1 MARPV
6 VLPGHGPFSLIGVAL
21 SSRARTGLLALAGV
35 LAVTC
40 VASTTPPA
48 VVEARS
54 VAAPDHVV
62 PPAAVPVAPHQR
74 ADVQVVHPDHVVAYR
89 PVATVTDNRIPAVL
103 LAAYQ
108 HAAGR
113 STSCHLRWPVLAGI
127 GKVESNHAR
136 GGQVDNRGTVTEP
149 IVGPEVLDGTHA
161 LGPMQFLPS
170 TWTRWGVDDNHDGV
184 ADPQNVWDATASA
197 ADYLCAD
204 GRDLSLNGDLVNAV
218 LSYNHSG
225 AYLAEVFQWITTY
238 SGGVSTIPAVVSP
251 VTPTTAAT
259 PPTTGTPVPPTG
271 TTTTAPPTTTTTTPP
286 NVLDAVVG
294 GLLGGVGGLLGKK

>member
-1 MARPV
+1 
-6 VLPGHGPFSLIGVAL
+6 L
-21 SSRARTGLLALAGV
+21 SSRACTGLLALAGV

-40 VASTTPPA
+40 VASTTPSA
-48 VVEARS
+48 VVDARP
-54 VAAPDHVV
+54 ATATAPDRVV
-62 PPAAVPVAPHQR
+62 PPANPPAAPHKR

-89 PVATVTDNRIPAVL
+89 PVATVTDSRIPAVL

-113 STSCHLRWPVLAGI
+113 SPSCHLRWPVLAGI

-136 GGQVDNRGTVTEP
+136 GGRVDERGTVTEP

-161 LGPMQFLPS
+161 VGPMQFLPS
-170 TWTRWGVDDNHDGV
+170 TWAKWGVDENHDGT
-184 ADPQNVWDATASA
+184 ADPQNIWDATASA
-197 ADYLCAD
+197 ADYLCAG

-238 SGGVSTIPAVVSP
+238 SGGVSAIPAAPAP
-251 VTPTTAAT
+251 VAIAT
-259 PPTTGTPVPPTG
+259 PPPATTSSTPPTCTTTPPPATTTPLPQTC
-271 TTTTAPPTTTTTTPP
+271 TTTTTPPTTTTTTPP
-286 NVLDAVVG
+286 NVLAAVVG
-294 GLLGGVGGLLGKK
+294 GVLGGVGGLLGKK

>member
-1 MARPV
+1 
-6 VLPGHGPFSLIGVAL
+6 L
-21 SSRARTGLLALAGV
+21 SSRACTGLLALAGV

-40 VASTTPPA
+40 VASTTPSA
-48 VVEARS
+48 VVDARP
-54 VAAPDHVV
+54 ATATAPDRVV
-62 PPAAVPVAPHQR
+62 PPANPPAAPHKR

-113 STSCHLRWPVLAGI
+113 SPSCHLRWQVLAGI

-136 GGQVDNRGTVTEP
+136 GGQVDDRGTVTEP

-161 LGPMQFLPS
+161 VGPMQFLPS
-170 TWTRWGVDDNHDGV
+170 TWAKWGVDENHDGA

-238 SGGVSTIPAVVSP
+238 SGGVSAIPAVLAAA
-251 VTPTTAAT
+251 TPTTAT
-259 PPTTGTPVPPTG
+259 PPPTTSTPTPPTG
-271 TTTTAPPTTTTTTPP
+271 TTTPTTPPPTTTTTTPP
-286 NVLDAVVG
+286 NVVAAVVG
-294 GLLGGVGGLLGKK
+294 GLLGGVGSLLGKK

>member
-1 MARPV
+1 M
-6 VLPGHGPFSLIGVAL
+6 
-21 SSRARTGLLALAGV
+21 SRRASTGLVALAGV

-40 VASTTPPA
+40 VASTTPPLA
-48 VVEARS
+48 VVDAHP
-54 VAAPDHVV
+54 VASAVPDHVV
-62 PPAAVPVAPHQR
+62 PVTPAPAPHQR
-74 ADVQVVHPDHVVAYR
+74 ADVQVVRPDHVVAFR

-113 STSCHLRWPVLAGI
+113 TPSCHLRWPVLAAI

-136 GGQVDNRGTVTEP
+136 GGQVDERGTVTEP
-149 IVGPEVLDGTHA
+149 IFGPEVLDGTHA
-161 LGPMQFLPS
+161 VGPMQFLPS
-170 TWTRWGVDDNHDGV
+170 TWARWGVDENHDGT

-204 GRDLSLNGDLVNAV
+204 RRDLALNGDLVNAV

-238 SGGVSTIPAVVSP
+238 SGGVTTIPAVLAAAP
-251 VTPTTAAT
+251 VTVAAP
-259 PPTTGTPVPPTG
+259 PPTTGTSAPPA
-271 TTTTAPPTTTTTTPP
+271 TTTTTPPPSTTTTTPP
-286 NVLDAVVG
+286 NVVGTVLG
-294 GLLGGVGGLLGKK
+294 GLLGDVGALLGKK

>member
-1 MARPV
+1 M
-6 VLPGHGPFSLIGVAL
+6 
-21 SSRARTGLLALAGV
+21 
-35 LAVTC
+35 
-40 VASTTPPA
+40 
-48 VVEARS
+48 
-54 VAAPDHVV
+54 
-62 PPAAVPVAPHQR
+62 
-74 ADVQVVHPDHVVAYR
+74 
-89 PVATVTDNRIPAVL
+89 TDNRIPAVL

-108 HAAGR
+108 HAAER
-113 STSCHLRWPVLAGI
+113 SPSCHLRWPVLAGI

-136 GGQVDNRGTVTEP
+136 GGQVDSRGTVTEP

-161 LGPMQFLPS
+161 VGPMQFLPS
-170 TWTRWGVDDNHDGV
+170 TWARWGVDDNHDGV

-238 SGGVSTIPAVVSP
+238 SGGVSAIPAVP
-251 VTPTTAAT
+251 APPAPAT
-259 PPTTGTPVPPTG
+259 PLPTTGTSTPPTCTG
-271 TTTTAPPTTTTTTPP
+271 PATGAAANSTPVTAAKPPATCTSPTTPPPTTTTTTPP

>member
-1 MARPV
+1 M
-6 VLPGHGPFSLIGVAL
+6 
-21 SSRARTGLLALAGV
+21 SRRASTGLVALAGV

-48 VVEARS
+48 VVEAQPATS
-54 VAAPDHVV
+54 TVPDHVV
-62 PPAAVPVAPHQR
+62 PPGGSPAAPHKR
-74 ADVQVVHPDHVVAYR
+74 PDVQVVRPDHVV
-89 PVATVTDNRIPAVL
+89 PFKTVATVTDNRIPAVL

-113 STSCHLRWPVLAGI
+113 VPSCHLRWQVLAGI

-136 GGQVDNRGTVTEP
+136 GGQVDDRGTVTEP
-149 IVGPEVLDGTHA
+149 IFGPELSDGDHA
-161 LGPMQFLPS
+161 VGPMQFLPS
-170 TWTRWGVDDNHDGV
+170 TWAKWGVDENHDGA

-218 LSYNHSG
+218 LSYNHDG

-238 SGGVSTIPAVVSP
+238 SGGVTSIPAVPATAATATPPPTTTTSAP
-251 VTPTTAAT
+251 PPGTPTTST
-259 PPTTGTPVPPTG
+259 P
-271 TTTTAPPTTTTTTPP
+271 PPTTTTTTPP

-294 GLLGGVGGLLGKK
+294 GLLGDVGTLLGKK